1 MPVRVLLI
9 HPSSGGVAA
18 ENVVHRPDLV
28 GASAAAV
35 AHAVR
40 NVAPDV
46 VITIEPDAVPDGP
59 VVVPAGEDVTQAL
72 IGAERACTDALP
84 VPVATAGGRSVTL
97 VGAGVVNLISALFLV
112 REGYQVTVY
121 DRAPD
126 PRADAPWT
134 AYGCTRGGGD
144 GRMFTLTEADSYN
157 SRSWNTDGTSND
169 LLARPISAHGWGVHA
184 RTGLPAAER
193 RWAEEFHGIPPWL
206 ADSYTEDIFA
216 MNLAADAGWAELRRT
231 DPGLFDDGT
240 GYRDG
245 ILRLYTDEEYFRW
258 HVARNER
265 VGAVRTV
272 LTPSQV
278 RAGYPALAAACA
290 DGTIAGGLEVVGF
303 TVNIH
308 RFLARLVTVLETEGV
323 RFRWAEPV
331 TGIRWSAP
339 GVPDGLDTAA
349 GTVRGD
355 HYVLSPGAYGDRL
368 LRGTLS
374 HGRIQGMLGVWVTVP
389 NVEPLLGHSVKIAR
403 KGHRAEETNVTLGV
417 DSAGAP
423 ILICGSG
430 YGWTGLDPDNVDQAE
445 LEVLF
450 EALEDTVRRFFPAA
464 YAAARDAGTL
474 AASRQVC
481 VRPWTSSCLGVFE
494 SMITAD
500 GGTLLVTGGHNTG
513 GFAQSPVVAEAV
525 LAALAGGS
533 HPMHRRFHPARLARF
548 YALPAGISRMI
559 TS

>member
-9 HPSSGGVAA
+9 HPSPGDVTGG
-18 ENVVHRPDLV
+18 NVVHRPDLV
-28 GASAAAV
+28 GASSEAV
-35 AHAVR
+35 ALAVR
-40 NVAPDV
+40 SVAPEV
-46 VITIEPDAVPDGP
+46 VITTALEAVPAGP
-59 VVVPAGEDVTQAL
+59 VVVPAGDDVTQAL
-72 IGAERACTDALP
+72 IGAERACADALP
-84 VPVATAGGRSVTL
+84 VPITAAEGRSVTL
-97 VGAGVVNLISALFLV
+97 VGAGIVNLISALSLT
-112 REGYQVTVY
+112 REGYRVTVY

-126 PRADAPWT
+126 PRADAHWT

-157 SRSWNTDGTSND
+157 SRSRNPDGTSNE
-169 LLARPISAHGWGVHA
+169 LLTRPVSAHGWGVGV
-184 RTGLPAAER
+184 RTDLPETER
-193 RWAEEFHGIPPWL
+193 RWAEEFHRIPPWL
-206 ADSYTEDIFA
+206 ADSYTEDIFS
-216 MNLAADAGWAELRRT
+216 MNLAADAGWAGLRRS

-265 VGAVRTV
+265 VGAVRSV
-272 LTPSQV
+272 LTPAQV

-308 RFLARLVTVLETEGV
+308 RFLARLVTLLETEGV

-331 TGIRWSAP
+331 TGIHWSAP

-349 GTVRGD
+349 GIVRSD
-355 HYVLSPGAYGDRL
+355 HYVLSPGAYDDRL

-417 DSAGAP
+417 DSSGAP

-450 EALEDTVRRFFPAA
+450 EALEDTVRRFFPGA

-474 AASRQVC
+474 EASRQVC

-494 SMITAD
+494 TMITAD
-500 GGTLLVTGGHNTG
+500 GGALLVTGGHNTG

-525 LAALAGGS
+525 LAALAGRP
-533 HPMHRRFHPARLARF
+533 HLMHRRFHPARLERF
-548 YALPAGISRMI
+548 YSLPAGTSRMI